1 LTFEFTIMMT
11 LGRPF
16 MNFYPVSFIIPVL
29 LMQRGRYDDS
39 ADAFN

>member
-1 LTFEFTIMMT
+1 MMT

-16 MNFYPVSFIIPVL
+16 MNFYPESFIIPVL

-39 ADAFN
+39 AVTFN